1 MMTKEVDETLVE
13 RSKEIKEEKLIL
25 CVYTRKYSTIAL
37 GATTIG
43 SAERAPND
51 IITAKLRF
59 DEMKVGTMPLSL
71 YSK

>member
-13 RSKEIKEEKLIL
+13 RNKEIKEEKLIL
-25 CVYTRKYSTIAL
+25 WVYTQKYSTIAS

-43 SAERAPND
+43 SAERVPDD
-51 IITAKLRF
+51 IIKAKLRF
-59 DEMKVGTMPLSL
+59 DEMKVGTMSLSL